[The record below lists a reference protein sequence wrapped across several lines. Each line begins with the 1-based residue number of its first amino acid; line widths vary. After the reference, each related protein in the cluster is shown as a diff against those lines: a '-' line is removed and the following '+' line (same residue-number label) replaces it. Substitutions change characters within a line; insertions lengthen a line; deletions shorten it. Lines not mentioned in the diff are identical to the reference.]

1 MSTSM
6 FDSTFMP
13 HGHCYHWRPDILWTH
28 VGADVVIALAYLSI
42 PLTLLLVFAKRRDFP
57 YRSLLALFA
66 AFIFSCAITHLLNI
80 WTIWRPDY
88 VLEGYVK
95 VATAV
100 ISLATAIALIPVLPK
115 VLRMRTPE
123 ELEAV
128 NETLRAEVRQ
138 REAAEKEL
146 EAAVANLKLKNHE
159 LERFSYVV
167 SHDLQAPLRTIV
179 SFNDLLNEQIGK
191 DLTDEQ
197 RTAMGFIRQ
206 GAETMQRMVTE
217 ILSLSKIESMEKKF
231 ESVSIEELLE
241 HVQSNL
247 HADIARSGATIKVVG
262 ENHIVCGD
270 RTQLHQLLQ
279 NLISN
284 ALKFHP
290 PERPPVVEV
299 SVEGRDSDV
308 QIVVRDNGIGIPQH
322 KLQEIFGAFSRL
334 HAEEDYEGSG
344 IGLSICKK
352 IVERHQGV
360 IRADST
366 PGEGSAFTFS
376 LPRECNEG

>member
-1 MSTSM
+1 MGSEM
-6 FDSTFMP
+6 
-13 HGHCYHWRPDILWTH
+13 CI
-28 VGADVVIALAYLSI
+28 
-42 PLTLLLVFAKRRDFP
+42 RD
-57 YRSLLALFA
+57 R
-66 AFIFSCAITHLLNI
+66 
-80 WTIWRPDY
+80 
-88 VLEGYVK
+88 
-95 VATAV
+95 
-100 ISLATAIALIPVLPK
+100 
-115 VLRMRTPE
+115 
-123 ELEAV
+123 
-128 NETLRAEVRQ
+128 
-138 REAAEKEL
+138 
-146 EAAVANLKLKNHE
+146 
-159 LERFSYVV
+159 
-167 SHDLQAPLRTIV
+167 
-179 SFNDLLNEQIGK
+179 
-191 DLTDEQ
+191 
-197 RTAMGFIRQ
+197 
-206 GAETMQRMVTE
+206 
-217 ILSLSKIESMEKKF
+217 SKIESMEKKF

-241 HVQSNL
+241 QVQSNL
-247 HADIARSGATIKVVG
+247 HADIVRSGATIKVVG